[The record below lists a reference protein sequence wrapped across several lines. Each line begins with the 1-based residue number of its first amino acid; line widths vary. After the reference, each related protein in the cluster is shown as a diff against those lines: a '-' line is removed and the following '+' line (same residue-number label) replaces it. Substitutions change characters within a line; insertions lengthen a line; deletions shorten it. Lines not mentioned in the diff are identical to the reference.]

1 MIFLQ
6 EFKNEIHDNLQSLVE
21 KADKIKHT
29 KRDFTFLSRQF
40 DSEDNDNPPELIGLP
55 DQSNILLNLNLQSV
69 LPKDKKKLGMSPTPI
84 TEKTID
90 ENKNEIPLVKSKY
103 DFYVMNKQ
111 RWGVNQ
117 NNIIEVQKLPK
128 EIDKI
133 YQMTG
138 ESDPNIMRAIPLN
151 FSEKRKIQAMMD
163 DMKSF
168 ISNDDE
174 IHTNSCVVEPLEEE
188 LKEANFDISI
198 PFYLHLSSLSREL
211 ISNRKNPDDDVKYD
225 QKVLDFL
232 SETDYQISP
241 DYLRLDD
248 LFNILSGRISD
259 KIVLRL
265 FNGQEIHPLFED
277 FSEDNNINIKLPFEK
292 MERSDKRESS
302 KQKSTKSSI
311 SQDLVKLFQKKYST
325 RVGSSLLQKTP
336 TFTSRSLQEIYDE
349 IGYPLDQLQ
358 HEVIEMNSLVQNN
371 FVSWQ
376 DGENPLTVNKIGG
389 LNKIEE
395 EVETSKEKI
404 KKMIFG
410 DNKLQTIGIQVDVG
424 NEDKSSSKSDSD
436 KKSEDIIEE
445 DEFQGFRVPQ
455 KGFKK
460 SVNLLL
466 REISDLKEAKRNSM
480 NMVNSQVMMKYIAEI
495 NLKIEQRLK
504 TLLGLIMDKDLEEK
518 EEGKEEQKNEE
529 EIVEKEN
536 NLNNNSIDNENP
548 NNINENRTS
557 QLSHQITFRTSL
569 VSKKETN
576 DNKNEDESFE
586 IVEDEAE
593 VKRIKERDRMKEDL
607 KKNLKTIVKDIDKL
621 QGKYIDGHL
630 KTKLLFQFLKEYRKL
645 QEEKQQEKLMEME
658 ESAII
663 KEDIDN
669 PFDKNL
675 ENAMEKENQN
685 EPAKFKR
692 MDYKSP
698 TMKNL
703 KIANN
708 KNVNHIISDLF

>member
-1 MIFLQ
+1 MQ
-6 EFKNEIHDNLQSLVE
+6 EFKNEIHDNLQSLME
-21 KADKIKHT
+21 KADKIKNT
-29 KRDFTFLSRQF
+29 KRDFAFLSRQF

-55 DQSNILLNLNLQSV
+55 DQSNILLNLNLQSA
-69 LPKDKKKLGMSPTPI
+69 LPKDKKKTGMIPTPT
-84 TEKTID
+84 TEKTP
-90 ENKNEIPLVKSKY
+90 NEQKTYEVKSKY
-103 DFYVMNKQ
+103 DFYLMNKQ

-133 YQMTG
+133 YQMAG
-138 ESDPNIMRAIPLN
+138 ESDPSIMRAIPLN

-188 LKEANFDISI
+188 LMEANFDISI

-232 SETDYQISP
+232 AETDYQISP
-241 DYLRLDD
+241 DNLRLDD

-325 RVGSSLLQKTP
+325 RVGSSILQKTP

-410 DNKLQTIGIQVDVG
+410 DNKLQTVGIQVDVG

-436 KKSEDIIEE
+436 KKSEDIVEE
-445 DEFQGFRVPQ
+445 DDFQGFRVPK

-466 REISDLKEAKRNSM
+466 KEISDLKEAKRNSM

-518 EEGKEEQKNEE
+518 EEVKEEQKNEE
-529 EIVEKEN
+529 ENLDKDN
-536 NLNNNSIDNENP
+536 NLNNISIDNENSI
-548 NNINENRTS
+548 NNNNNANRTS
-557 QLSHQITFRTSL
+557 ELSHQHTFRGSVT
-569 VSKKETN
+569 KKEKN
-576 DNKNEDESFE
+576 NKNDDESFE

-593 VKRIKERDRMKEDL
+593 VKRIKERDKMKEDL

-663 KEDIDN
+663 REDIDN

-675 ENAMEKENQN
+675 ENAMEKENQI
-685 EPAKFKR
+685 EPSGKFKR

-698 TMKNL
+698 TMKNI

-708 KNVNHIISDLF
+708 KNVHFIFFSLF